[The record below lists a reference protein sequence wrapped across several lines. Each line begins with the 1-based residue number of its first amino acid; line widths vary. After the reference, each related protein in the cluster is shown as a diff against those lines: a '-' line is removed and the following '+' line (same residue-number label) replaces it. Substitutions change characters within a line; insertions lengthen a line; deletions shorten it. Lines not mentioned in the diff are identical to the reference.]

1 MKKCFLII
9 LCLLSITASKAQQ
22 NDFIGKWQLYIADFE
37 TGDAIFTK
45 VFNAEGE
52 FYNARSYQGKST
64 ISHSGKFVIND
75 KNHYTEIIE
84 KSIREIYPTDKPVP
98 QIEYEFSKDKK
109 LLSLRVILKNS
120 DGKKSIF
127 WSEVWKRVEIDV

>member
-9 LCLLSITASKAQQ
+9 LCLFLINTLKAQQ
-22 NDFIGKWQLYIADFE
+22 NDFVGNWQLYIADFE

-52 FYNARSYQGKST
+52 FYNARSFQGKST
-64 ISHSGKFVIND
+64 TTHSGKFVIND
-75 KNHYTEIIE
+75 KTHYTEIIE
-84 KSIREIYPTDKPVP
+84 KSIREIYPTDQPVP

-109 LLSLRVILKNS
+109 FLSLRVILTNS
-120 DGKKSIF
+120 NGKKSIF

>member
-9 LCLLSITASKAQQ
+9 LCLFLINTLKAQQ
-22 NDFIGKWQLYIADFE
+22 NDFVGNWQLYIADFE

-52 FYNARSYQGKST
+52 FYNVRSFQGKST
-64 ISHSGKFVIND
+64 TTHSGKFVIND
-75 KNHYTEIIE
+75 KTHYTEIIE
-84 KSIREIYPTDKPVP
+84 KSIREIYPTDQPVP

-109 LLSLRVILKNS
+109 LLSLRVILTNS